1 MCTEYECTARG
12 RENLGTYG
20 ESRIGLV
27 RKVNEDSFYI
37 SRERNVLA
45 VADGM
50 GGYVG
55 GEIASKTAVDAVAYY
70 FKNFTF
76 AAPVQLEKA
85 IQYANSCILS
95 KTAIDPSLSGM
106 GTTLSVVTLA
116 RHYAFWGHVG
126 DSRIYLYRDG
136 ALRQVS
142 VDHTI
147 VQALREKRQLTEEEI
162 QHHPQRHVLTRAVG
176 VDDMLLV
183 DSGAFEVRPKDR
195 ILICSDGLTSFI
207 EENTLTDAVGNYD
220 KTERDII
227 NYLFDRVYQNGAN
240 DNVTAILTTI

>member
-1 MCTEYECTARG
+1 MRG

-20 ESRIGLV
+20 ESKIGLV

-37 SRERNVLA
+37 SHERNVLA

-55 GEIASKTAVDAVAYY
+55 GEIASKTAVEAIAYY
-70 FKNFTF
+70 FKNFNY

-85 IQYANSCILS
+85 IQYANSSIIS
-95 KTAIDPSLSGM
+95 KTLIDPSLKGM
-106 GTTLSVVTLA
+106 GTTVSMVTLA
-116 RHYAFWGHVG
+116 RHMAFWGHVG
-126 DSRIYLYRDG
+126 DSRIYLYREG
-136 ALRQVS
+136 VFSQIS

-147 VQALREKRQLTEEEI
+147 VQVLLDKGKITEEEALN
-162 QHHPQRHVLTRAVG
+162 HPQRHVLTRAVG
-176 VDDMLLV
+176 VDSNLIV
-183 DSGAFEVRPKDR
+183 DTGAFEVQPNDR

-207 EENTLTDAVGNYD
+207 GKPELCDAIGDYSR
-220 KTERDII
+220 TEREII
-227 NYLFDRVYQNGAN
+227 NDLFGQVYENGAK

>member
-1 MCTEYECTARG
+1 MYERKRTVRG

-20 ESRIGLV
+20 ESKIGLV
-27 RKVNEDSFYI
+27 RKVNEDSYYI
-37 SRERNVLA
+37 SKNKDILA

-55 GEIASKTAVDAVAYY
+55 GEIASKTAVEAVAYY
-70 FKNFTF
+70 FSNFTC

-95 KTAIDPSLSGM
+95 KTLIDPSLKGM
-106 GTTLSVVTLA
+106 GTTMSVVTLA

-126 DSRIYLYRDG
+126 DSRIYLYRG
-136 ALRQVS
+136 GELKQVS

-147 VQALREKRQLTEEEI
+147 VQVLLEKGKITPEEAI
-162 QHHPQRHVLTRAVG
+162 DHPQRHVLTRAVG
-176 VDDMLLV
+176 VDTNVIV
-183 DSGAFEVRPKDR
+183 DSGGFEVYEGDR
-195 ILICSDGLTSFI
+195 ILLCSDGLTSFVT
-207 EENTLTDAVGNYD
+207 EDKLCTALGDYD
-220 KTERDII
+220 RTERDIVHD
-227 NYLFDRVYQNGAN
+227 LFDKVYRNGAK

>member
-1 MCTEYECTARG
+1 MRG

-20 ESRIGLV
+20 ESKIGLV

-37 SRERNVLA
+37 SHEKNVLA

-55 GEIASKTAVDAVAYY
+55 GEIASKTAVEAIAYY
-70 FKNFTF
+70 FKNFSY

-85 IQYANSCILS
+85 IQYANSSILS
-95 KTAIDPSLSGM
+95 KTLIDPSLKGM
-106 GTTLSVVTLA
+106 GTTVSLVTLA
-116 RHYAFWGHVG
+116 RHMACWGHVG

-136 ALRQVS
+136 EFTQISA
-142 VDHTI
+142 DHTI
-147 VQALREKRQLTEEEI
+147 VQVLLDKGKITEEEAI
-162 QHHPQRHVLTRAVG
+162 DHPQRHVLTRAVG
-176 VDDMLLV
+176 VDENLVV
-183 DSGAFEVRPKDR
+183 DSGAFEVQPKDR

-207 EENTLTDAVGNYD
+207 RKQELRDAIGDYRR
-220 KTERDII
+220 TEREII
-227 NYLFDRVYQNGAN
+227 NDLFARVYENGAN

>member
-1 MCTEYECTARG
+1 MRG

-20 ESRIGLV
+20 ESKIGLV

-37 SRERNVLA
+37 SHERNVLA

-55 GEIASKTAVDAVAYY
+55 GEIASKTAVEAIAYY
-70 FKNFTF
+70 FKNFNY

-85 IQYANSCILS
+85 IQYANSSIIS
-95 KTAIDPSLSGM
+95 KTLIDPSLKGM
-106 GTTLSVVTLA
+106 GTTVSMVTLA
-116 RHYAFWGHVG
+116 RHMAFWGHVG
-126 DSRIYLYRDG
+126 DSRIYLYREG
-136 ALRQVS
+136 VFSQIS

-147 VQALREKRQLTEEEI
+147 VQVLLDKGKITAEEALE
-162 QHHPQRHVLTRAVG
+162 HPQRHVLTRAVG
-176 VDDMLLV
+176 VDSNLV
-183 DSGAFEVRPKDR
+183 VDTGAFEVQPNDR

-207 EENTLTDAVGNYD
+207 EPQELSDAIGDYGR
-220 KTERDII
+220 TEREII
-227 NYLFDRVYQNGAN
+227 NDLFDLVYENGAK

>member
-1 MCTEYECTARG
+1 M
-12 RENLGTYG
+12 GTYG
-20 ESRIGLV
+20 ESKIGLV

-37 SRERNVLA
+37 GCEKNVLA

-55 GEIASKTAVDAVAYY
+55 GEIASKTAVEAIAYY

-95 KTAIDPSLSGM
+95 KTMIDPSLKGM
-106 GTTLSVVTLA
+106 GTTISIVTLA
-116 RHYAFWGHVG
+116 RQYAFWGHVG
-126 DSRIYLYRDG
+126 DSRIYLYRSG
-136 ALRQVS
+136 ELKQIS

-147 VQALREKRQLTEEEI
+147 VQVLLEKRKITQNEAKE
-162 QHHPQRHVLTRAVG
+162 HPQRHVLTRAVG
-176 VDDMLLV
+176 VDENLLV
-183 DSGAFEVRPKDR
+183 DSGAFQIQPGDR
-195 ILICSDGLTSFI
+195 ILLCSDGLTSFLDKQ
-207 EENTLTDAVGNYD
+207 ELSDAIGAYD
-220 KTERDII
+220 RTERDII
-227 NYLFDRVYQNGAN
+227 NDLFTRVYQNGAK

>member
-1 MCTEYECTARG
+1 MCKCAVRG
-12 RENLGTYG
+12 RESLSTYG
-20 ESRIGLV
+20 ESKIGLV

-37 SRERNVLA
+37 SPEENILV

-55 GEIASKTAVDAVAYY
+55 GEIASKTAVEAIAYY
-70 FKNFTF
+70 FKNFSY

-95 KTAIDPSLSGM
+95 KTMIDPSLKGM
-106 GTTLSVVTLA
+106 GTTISMVTLA

-136 ALRQVS
+136 EMKQIS

-147 VQALREKRQLTEEEI
+147 VEVMVEKGKLKPEEAM
-162 QHHPQRHVLTRAVG
+162 HHPQRHVLTRAVG
-176 VDDMLLV
+176 VDENLIV
-183 DSGAFEVRPKDR
+183 DTGAFEVQQNDR
-195 ILICSDGLTSFI
+195 ILICSDGLAAFL
-207 EENTLTDAVGNYD
+207 EPRVLAEAVGDYSRD
-220 KTERDII
+220 ERDIV
-227 NYLFDRVYQNGAN
+227 NDLFDCVYKNGAN
-240 DNVTAILTTI
+240 DNVTAILTTL